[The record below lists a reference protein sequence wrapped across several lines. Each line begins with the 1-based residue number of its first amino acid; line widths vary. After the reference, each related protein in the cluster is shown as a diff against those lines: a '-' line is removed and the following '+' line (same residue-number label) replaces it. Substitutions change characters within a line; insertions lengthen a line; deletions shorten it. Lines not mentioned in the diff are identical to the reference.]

1 MNRRQFLRNGTL
13 YWGGAAIGAFVHPL
27 AAAAPSE
34 GVSFYAAG
42 ARFYKVGTRIKP
54 RCELKLGREIFKGS
68 PAYAIYAPDGVQ
80 IGYVPRK
87 HVATIAQW
95 PAVVVYLRAVDQFA
109 VPWKRYEVVV
119 RPL

>member
-42 ARFYKVGTRIKP
+42 ARFYKVAAKLDPQCEMRI
-54 RCELKLGREIFKGS
+54 GRETFEGG
-68 PAYAIYAPDGVQ
+68 PAYSLYAADGVQ

-95 PAVVVYLRAVDQFA
+95 PAVVAYLRA
-109 VPWKRYEVVV
+109 
-119 RPL
+119 